1 MLSKSFVSQ
10 VQKFAKSFHLES
22 RIRQASAITSNVDSS
37 SQSVPEEVKPF
48 NQMPGPRPIP
58 LLGNNWRFLP
68 YIGMYKIEEIDK
80 MSVRLRAKHGD
91 IVRIGGLLGRPDMV
105 FLYDADEIEKVFR
118 NEELMPYR
126 PSMPSLNYYKHTLRK
141 DFFGDTAGVIA
152 VHGQQWYDFR
162 SKVQQPMLQPRVAKL
177 YVRPIEETAIAFVQ
191 RIKSI
196 RDSNLEMPS
205 DFLNEIHKWSLESI
219 ARVALDVRLGC
230 LDENVSQ
237 TETQVLIDAV
247 NTFFRDVLILEL
259 KVPFWKL
266 FSTPT
271 WREYIRALDTI
282 REITMKHILSS
293 LNRLQAQ
300 DSLECTHESSLLQ
313 RVLALN
319 PNNPNFACIL
329 ALDMFIVG
337 IDTTSGA
344 IASILYQL
352 STHPDKQQLLYDEIT
367 SVLPNRDT
375 PITSDILEDM
385 QYLKAVIKE
394 TLRMYPVVLGNGRCM
409 TKDTVIKGY
418 NIPTGVQV
426 VFQHYVTGNEEKYFP
441 DARHFLPERWL
452 KSNKCPFHPFASLP
466 FGYGRRMCLGRRFAD
481 LEIQTLITKIVQNFK
496 IEYHHKPL
504 EYSLHPMYI
513 PNGPLK
519 FKMISR

>member
-1 MLSKSFVSQ
+1 MLSKNILSSSLSKLPTSAPFYR
-10 VQKFAKSFHLES
+10 L
-22 RIRQASAITSNVDSS
+22 ASTISSNVRTDTLHDVPSS
-37 SQSVPEEVKPF
+37 AKDFSE
-48 NQMPGPRPIP
+48 MPGPRPIP

-80 MSVRLRAKHGD
+80 MSVRLRAQFGD

-118 NEELMPYR
+118 NEELMPHR
-126 PSMPSLNYYKHTLRK
+126 PSMPSLNYYKHVLRK
-141 DFFGDTAGVIA
+141 DFFGDVAGVIA

-177 YVRPIEETAIAFVQ
+177 YVKPIEETAVAFVD
-191 RIKSI
+191 RMKSLQ
-196 RDSNLEMPS
+196 DKDQEMPS

-230 LDENVSQ
+230 LDEGVAQ
-237 TETQVLIDAV
+237 TETQELIDAV
-247 NTFFRDVLILEL
+247 NTFFRNVVILEL

-271 WREYIRALDTI
+271 WKEYIQALDTI
-282 REITMKHILSS
+282 RGITMKHIL
-293 LNRLQAQ
+293 RTVDKLQAQ
-300 DSLECTHESSLLQ
+300 PSLECNHESSLLH
-313 RVLALN
+313 RVLALHPDN
-319 PNNPNFACIL
+319 PKFACIL
-329 ALDMFIVG
+329 ALDMFLVG
-337 IDTTSGA
+337 IDTTSAA

-352 STHPDKQQLLYDEIT
+352 STHPDKQQTLYEEIKQF
-367 SVLPNRDT
+367 LPSKDT
-375 PITSDILEDM
+375 PITSDILEEM
-385 QYLKAVIKE
+385 QYLKVIIKE

-409 TKDTVIKGY
+409 TKDTVLKGY
-418 NIPTGVQV
+418 NIPKGVQV
-426 VFQHYVTGNEEKYFP
+426 VFQHYVTGNEDKYFP
-441 DARHFLPERWL
+441 NAQQFLPERWL

-496 IEYHHKPL
+496 IEYHHPKL
-504 EYSLHPMYI
+504 EYTLHPMYI

-519 FKMISR
+519 FKIIAR

>member
-1 MLSKSFVSQ
+1 MLSKNLVPGLQKLSKLRVSPE
-10 VQKFAKSFHLES
+10 F
-22 RIRQASAITSNVDSS
+22 IRYRSTISSNVQTGSEAIPD
-37 SQSVPEEVKPF
+37 ETKPF
-48 NQMPGPRPIP
+48 TQMPGPRPIP

-80 MSVRLRAKHGD
+80 MSVCLRAQYGD

-126 PSMPSLNYYKHTLRK
+126 PSMPSLNYYKHVLRK
-141 DFFGDTAGVIA
+141 DFFGDVAGVIA

-177 YVRPIEETAIAFVQ
+177 YVTPIEETAIAFVE
-191 RIKSI
+191 RIKSL
-196 RDSNLEMPS
+196 RDENSELPS

-219 ARVALDVRLGC
+219 ARVALDIRLGC
-230 LDENVSQ
+230 LDKDVVQ

-247 NTFFRDVLILEL
+247 NTFFRNVVILEL

-271 WREYIRALDTI
+271 WKQYIWALDTL
-282 REITMKHILSS
+282 REITMKHIVETLK
-293 LNRLQAQ
+293 RLQAQ
-300 DSLECTHESSLLQ
+300 DSLECNHQSSLLQ
-313 RVLALN
+313 RVLALHPDN
-319 PNNPNFACIL
+319 PKFACIL
-329 ALDMFIVG
+329 ALDMFLVG
-337 IDTTSGA
+337 IDTTSA
-344 IASILYQL
+344 VIASILYQL
-352 STHPDKQQLLYDEIT
+352 STHPDKQELLYKEIQT
-367 SVLPNRDT
+367 VLPSKHT
-375 PITSDILEDM
+375 PITSDILENM
-385 QYLKAVIKE
+385 QYLKACIKE

-418 NIPTGVQV
+418 NIPKGVQV
-426 VFQHYVTGNEEKYFP
+426 VFQHYVTGNEDKYFHK
-441 DARHFLPERWL
+441 AKEFLPERWL

-481 LEIQTLITKIVQNFK
+481 LEIQTLITKIIQQFK
-496 IEYHHKPL
+496 VEYHHPKL
-504 EYSLHPMYI
+504 EYTLHPMYI

-519 FKMISR
+519 FKMIDR